1 MSTGTLR
8 TWYDDASNVTIALM
22 VLVVALILYG
32 TLILQ
37 QLLGVVALAAPVV
50 LLYLLWR
57 LVLAVE
63 RVAQATEVVAAEGLA
78 GEE

>member
-1 MSTGTLR
+1 MAADSLR
-8 TWYDDASNVTIALM
+8 TWYDNTSNIAITLM

-37 QLLGVVALAAPVV
+37 ELLGVVALAAPVV

-57 LVLAVE
+57 LV
-63 RVAQATEVVAAEGLA
+63 RATERLADATELLAAEGMDD
-78 GEE
+78 E